1 MEKESMENKEKTRT
15 VLKIGGMTCA
25 GCVNTLQNK
34 LTSTD
39 GVQNCE
45 VNLGSEKAVLEFDP
59 QITDIFK
66 LEHAV
71 QDAGYKV
78 VYEKLTTVIEG
89 LTDASNAEQLEK
101 KLHSILGIKN
111 ASVNYGNAQAVI
123 EYNSTLLSLADIRK
137 ILKDAGYDI
146 ISEDIAS
153 SAEEIEAKKT
163 KRLLVLGIIFSI
175 PIILF
180 GHFGAQYLSFPL
192 SGTSESVY
200 ISFVCAII
208 VQLYVGRRFY
218 VGTFKMAKMKSAN
231 MDTLI
236 VLGTTTAFLFSVYNT
251 FPTILFEHI
260 HYEATAMVITFIL
273 LGKYLESKTKGKAA
287 STIKKLLELQPKMAI
302 VRKDGIESEVPVEL
316 LTKGDVVIVK
326 PGEKIPVDSKVIE
339 GISAVDESMVT
350 GESIPI
356 TKKINDS
363 VIGGTV
369 NQEGSLT
376 IEVTKTGEDSFLSQ
390 VVSLVEDAMGK
401 KPALQQIVD
410 KVAGKFAF
418 AVMGV
423 ALVTFFSWLIF
434 GASGEVMMAL
444 IPTVAVLVVA
454 CPCALGLATPTAIM
468 VGMAKAAQNGV
479 IFKGGPALE
488 SLAKINT
495 IVFDK
500 TGTLTEGKPKVTDV
514 ITINEIAIVGG
525 NSSNS
530 KNHLLEIVA
539 IAERKSE
546 HPLARS
552 LINYVNKIGISFG
565 EPSLFISVPGKG
577 VKAKFQEQKILVGNQ
592 KMMEKEGLD
601 LQKVS
606 DKIKQLQNQGK
617 TISLVAIE
625 KDLVGIIAFLD
636 TPKPSA
642 KVTIR
647 HLNDKNIEVIMLT
660 GDNELTA
667 STIAKELGIKRIL
680 ANLMPSDK
688 VEAITKLQQEGKRV
702 AMVGDGINDA
712 PALSQSDVGI
722 AIGSGTD
729 VALEAGNVV
738 LVRDNLIDVL
748 SAIEISKKTLGKI
761 KQNLVYAFAYNTA
774 LIPVAGIGL
783 LYPALAALAMA
794 ASSVSVVS
802 SSLMLKRWKPKFN

>member
-1 MEKESMENKEKTRT
+1 MGNSSKT

-25 GCVNTLQNK
+25 GCVNVIQNK
-34 LTSTD
+34 LADID
-39 GVQNCE
+39 GVEKCE
-45 VNLGSEKAVLEFDP
+45 VNLGSEKAVLEYDP
-59 QITDIFK
+59 KKTTLLK
-66 LEHAV
+66 LEDAIKN
-71 QDAGYKV
+71 AGYQV
-78 VYEKLTTVIEG
+78 VYEKLVVILEG

-101 KLHSILGIKN
+101 KLLSVLGIKN
-111 ASVNYGNAQAVI
+111 ASVNYGNAQATI

-137 ILKDAGYDI
+137 TLQDSGYPI

-153 SAEEIEAKKT
+153 SAEEVEAKKT
-163 KRLLVLGIIFSI
+163 KRLLTMGIIFSI

-180 GHFGAQYLSFPL
+180 GHFGTQYISLPL
-192 SGTSESVY
+192 SGTSESIY
-200 ISFVCAII
+200 ISFVCATV
-208 VQLYVGRRFY
+208 VQLFVGRRFY
-218 VGTFKMAKMKSAN
+218 DGAFKMAKMKSAN

-236 VLGTTTAFLFSVYNT
+236 VLGTTTAFVFSIFHT
-251 FPTILFEHI
+251 FPNVVFEHI
-260 HYEATAMVITFIL
+260 HYETTAAIITFII
-273 LGKYLESKTKGKAA
+273 LGKYLESKTKGKASSA
-287 STIKKLLELQPKMAI
+287 IKKLLELQPKVAT
-302 VRKDGIESEVPVEL
+302 VRKDGIESEVPIEL
-316 LTKGDVVIVK
+316 LQQGDVVIVK
-326 PGEKIPVDSKVIE
+326 PGEKIPVDSKILE

-356 TKKINDS
+356 TKKLHDT

-376 IEVTKTGEDSFLSQ
+376 IQVIKTGKDSFLSQ

-401 KPALQQIVD
+401 KPALQLIVD
-410 KVAGKFAF
+410 RVAGRFAF
-418 AVMGV
+418 GVMGI
-423 ALVTFFSWLIF
+423 ALVTFFSWML
-434 GASGEVMMAL
+434 AVPGEIMIAL

-479 IFKGGPALE
+479 IFKGGPSLE
-488 SLAKINT
+488 SLAKVNT

-500 TGTLTEGKPKVTDV
+500 TGTLTEGKPQVTDL
-514 ITINEIAIVGG
+514 IAINEIDIVGG
-525 NSSNS
+525 NSSSSNS
-530 KNHLLEIVA
+530 LLEIAA

-552 LINYVNKIGISFG
+552 LINYAKESRISIG
-565 EPSLFISVPGKG
+565 EPSSFISVPGKG
-577 VKAKFQEQKILVGNQ
+577 VEAKFQEQKILVGNQ
-592 KMMEKEGLD
+592 TMMEKEGISLN
-601 LQKVS
+601 KVS
-606 DKIKQLQNQGK
+606 EQIKQLQHQGK

-625 KDLVGIIAFLD
+625 KELVGLIAFLD
-636 TPKPSA
+636 TAKPSA
-642 KVTIR
+642 KITIK
-647 HLNDKNIEVIMLT
+647 HLNEKGVEVIMLT

-688 VEAITKLQQEGKRV
+688 VDAIVNLQKEGKKV

-729 VALEAGNVV
+729 IALEAGDVV
-738 LVRDNLIDVL
+738 LVRDNLVDVL

-761 KQNLVYAFAYNTA
+761 KQNLVYAFAYNAA
-774 LIPVAGIGL
+774 LIPVAGVGF
-783 LYPALAALAMA
+783 LYPALAGLAMA

-802 SSLMLKRWKPKFN
+802 SSLMLKRWKPKFI

>member
-1 MEKESMENKEKTRT
+1 LGNSSKT

-25 GCVNTLQNK
+25 GCVNVIQNK
-34 LTSTD
+34 LADID
-39 GVQNCE
+39 GVEKCE
-45 VNLGSEKAVLEFDP
+45 VNLGSEKAVLEYDP
-59 QITDIFK
+59 KKTTLLK
-66 LEHAV
+66 LEDAIKN
-71 QDAGYKV
+71 AGYQV
-78 VYEKLTTVIEG
+78 VYEKLVVILEG

-101 KLHSILGIKN
+101 KLLSVLGIKN
-111 ASVNYGNAQAVI
+111 ASVNYGNAQATI

-137 ILKDAGYDI
+137 TLQDSGYPI

-153 SAEEIEAKKT
+153 SAEEVEAKKT
-163 KRLLVLGIIFSI
+163 KRLLTMGIIFSI

-180 GHFGAQYLSFPL
+180 GHFGTQYISLPL
-192 SGTSESVY
+192 SGTSESIY
-200 ISFVCAII
+200 ISFVCATV
-208 VQLYVGRRFY
+208 VQLFVGRRFY
-218 VGTFKMAKMKSAN
+218 VGAFKMAKMKSAN

-236 VLGTTTAFLFSVYNT
+236 VLGTTTAFVFSIFHT
-251 FPTILFEHI
+251 FPNVVFEHI
-260 HYEATAMVITFIL
+260 HYETTAAIITFII
-273 LGKYLESKTKGKAA
+273 LGKYLESKTKGKASSA
-287 STIKKLLELQPKMAI
+287 IKKLLELQPKVAT
-302 VRKDGIESEVPVEL
+302 VRKDGIESEVPIEL
-316 LTKGDVVIVK
+316 LQQGDVVIVK
-326 PGEKIPVDSKVIE
+326 PGEKIPVDSKILE

-356 TKKINDS
+356 TKKLHDT

-376 IEVTKTGEDSFLSQ
+376 IQVIKTGKDSFLSQ

-401 KPALQQIVD
+401 KPALQLIVD
-410 KVAGKFAF
+410 RVAGRFAF
-418 AVMGV
+418 GVMGI
-423 ALVTFFSWLIF
+423 ALVTFFSWML
-434 GASGEVMMAL
+434 AVPGEIMIAL

-479 IFKGGPALE
+479 IFKGGPSLE
-488 SLAKINT
+488 SLAKVNT

-500 TGTLTEGKPKVTDV
+500 TGTLTEGKPQVTDL
-514 ITINEIAIVGG
+514 IAINEIDIVGG
-525 NSSNS
+525 NSSSSNS
-530 KNHLLEIVA
+530 LLEIAA

-552 LINYVNKIGISFG
+552 LINYAKESRISIG
-565 EPSLFISVPGKG
+565 EPSSFISVPGKG
-577 VKAKFQEQKILVGNQ
+577 VEAKFQEQKILVGNQ
-592 KMMEKEGLD
+592 TMMEKEGISLN
-601 LQKVS
+601 KVS
-606 DKIKQLQNQGK
+606 EQIKQLQHQGK

-625 KDLVGIIAFLD
+625 KELVGLIAFLD
-636 TPKPSA
+636 TAKPSA
-642 KVTIR
+642 KITIK
-647 HLNDKNIEVIMLT
+647 HLNEKGVEVIMLT

-688 VEAITKLQQEGKRV
+688 VDAIVNLQKEGKKV

-729 VALEAGNVV
+729 IALEAGDVV
-738 LVRDNLIDVL
+738 LVRDNLVDVL

-761 KQNLVYAFAYNTA
+761 KQNLVYAFAYNAA
-774 LIPVAGIGL
+774 LIPVAGVGF
-783 LYPALAALAMA
+783 LYPALAGLAMA

-802 SSLMLKRWKPKFN
+802 SSLMLKRWKPKFI

>member
-1 MEKESMENKEKTRT
+1 MENKEKTRT

-78 VYEKLTTVIEG
+78 VYEKLTTIIEG

-539 IAERKSE
+539 VAERKSE

-552 LINYVNKIGISFG
+552 LINHVNEIGISFG

-688 VEAITKLQQEGKRV
+688 VEAITKLQQEGKKV

-729 VALEAGNVV
+729 IALEAGNVV

-774 LIPVAGIGL
+774 LIPVAGFGL

>member
-1 MEKESMENKEKTRT
+1 LGNSSKT

-25 GCVNTLQNK
+25 GCVNVIQNK
-34 LTSTD
+34 LADID
-39 GVQNCE
+39 GVEKCE
-45 VNLGSEKAVLEFDP
+45 VNLGSEKAVLEYDP
-59 QITDIFK
+59 KKTTLLK
-66 LEHAV
+66 LEDAIKN
-71 QDAGYKV
+71 AGYQV
-78 VYEKLTTVIEG
+78 VYEKLVVILEG

-101 KLHSILGIKN
+101 KLLSVLGIKN
-111 ASVNYGNAQAVI
+111 ASVNYGNAQATI

-137 ILKDAGYDI
+137 TLQDSGYPI

-153 SAEEIEAKKT
+153 SAEEVEAKKT
-163 KRLLVLGIIFSI
+163 KRLLTMGIIFSI

-180 GHFGAQYLSFPL
+180 GHFGTQYISLPL
-192 SGTSESVY
+192 SGTSESIY
-200 ISFVCAII
+200 ISFVCATV
-208 VQLYVGRRFY
+208 VQLFVGRRFY
-218 VGTFKMAKMKSAN
+218 VGAFKMAKMKSAN

-236 VLGTTTAFLFSVYNT
+236 VLGTTTAFVFSIFHT
-251 FPTILFEHI
+251 FPNVVFEHI
-260 HYEATAMVITFIL
+260 HYEATAAIITFII
-273 LGKYLESKTKGKAA
+273 LGKYLESKTKGKASSA
-287 STIKKLLELQPKMAI
+287 IKKLLELQPKVAT
-302 VRKDGIESEVPVEL
+302 VRKDGIESEVPIEL
-316 LTKGDVVIVK
+316 LQQGDVVIVK
-326 PGEKIPVDSKVIE
+326 PGEKIPVDSKILE

-356 TKKINDS
+356 TKKLHDT

-376 IEVTKTGEDSFLSQ
+376 IQVIKTGKDSFLSQ

-401 KPALQQIVD
+401 KPALQLIVD
-410 KVAGKFAF
+410 RVAGRFAF
-418 AVMGV
+418 GV
-423 ALVTFFSWLIF
+423 IGIALVTFFSWML
-434 GASGEVMMAL
+434 AVPGEIMIAL

-479 IFKGGPALE
+479 IFKGGPSLE
-488 SLAKINT
+488 SLAKVNT

-500 TGTLTEGKPKVTDV
+500 TGTLTEGKPQVTDL
-514 ITINEIAIVGG
+514 IAINEIDIVGG
-525 NSSNS
+525 NSSSSNS
-530 KNHLLEIVA
+530 LLEIAA

-552 LINYVNKIGISFG
+552 LINYAKESRISIG
-565 EPSLFISVPGKG
+565 EPSSFISVPGKG
-577 VKAKFQEQKILVGNQ
+577 VEAKFQEQKILVGNQ
-592 KMMEKEGLD
+592 TMMEKEGISLN
-601 LQKVS
+601 KVS
-606 DKIKQLQNQGK
+606 EQIKQLQHQGK

-625 KDLVGIIAFLD
+625 KELVGLIAFLD
-636 TPKPSA
+636 TAKPSA
-642 KVTIR
+642 KITIK
-647 HLNDKNIEVIMLT
+647 HLNEKGVEVIMLT

-688 VEAITKLQQEGKRV
+688 VDAIVNLQKEGKKV

-729 VALEAGNVV
+729 IALEAGDVV
-738 LVRDNLIDVL
+738 LVRDNLVDVL
-748 SAIEISKKTLGKI
+748 SALEISKKTLGKI
-761 KQNLVYAFAYNTA
+761 KQNLVYAFAYNAA
-774 LIPVAGIGL
+774 LIPVAGVGF
-783 LYPALAALAMA
+783 LYPALAGLAMA

-802 SSLMLKRWKPKFN
+802 SSLMLKRWKPKFI

>member
-1 MEKESMENKEKTRT
+1 MGNSSKT

-25 GCVNTLQNK
+25 GCVNVIQNK
-34 LTSTD
+34 LADID
-39 GVQNCE
+39 GVEKCE
-45 VNLGSEKAVLEFDP
+45 VNLGSEKAVLEYDP
-59 QITDIFK
+59 KKTTLLK
-66 LEHAV
+66 LEDAIKN
-71 QDAGYKV
+71 AGYQV
-78 VYEKLTTVIEG
+78 VYEKLVVILEG

-101 KLHSILGIKN
+101 KLLSVLGIKN
-111 ASVNYGNAQAVI
+111 ASVNYGNAQATI

-137 ILKDAGYDI
+137 TLQDSGYPI

-153 SAEEIEAKKT
+153 SAEEVEAKKT
-163 KRLLVLGIIFSI
+163 KRLLTMGIIFSI

-180 GHFGAQYLSFPL
+180 GHFGTQYISLPL
-192 SGTSESVY
+192 SGTSESIY
-200 ISFVCAII
+200 ISFVCATV
-208 VQLYVGRRFY
+208 VQLFVGRRFY
-218 VGTFKMAKMKSAN
+218 VGAFKMAKMKSAN

-236 VLGTTTAFLFSVYNT
+236 VLGTTTAFVFSIFHT
-251 FPTILFEHI
+251 FPNVVFEHI
-260 HYEATAMVITFIL
+260 HYEATAAIITFII
-273 LGKYLESKTKGKAA
+273 LGKYLESKTKGKASSA
-287 STIKKLLELQPKMAI
+287 IKKLLELQPKVAT
-302 VRKDGIESEVPVEL
+302 VRKDGIESEVPIEL
-316 LTKGDVVIVK
+316 LQQGDVVIVK
-326 PGEKIPVDSKVIE
+326 PGEKIPVDSKILE

-356 TKKINDS
+356 TKKLHDT

-376 IEVTKTGEDSFLSQ
+376 IQVIKTGKDSFLSQ

-401 KPALQQIVD
+401 KPALQLIVD
-410 KVAGKFAF
+410 RVAGRFAF
-418 AVMGV
+418 GV
-423 ALVTFFSWLIF
+423 IGIALVTFFSWML
-434 GASGEVMMAL
+434 AVPGEIMIAL

-479 IFKGGPALE
+479 IFKGGPSLE
-488 SLAKINT
+488 SLAKVNT

-500 TGTLTEGKPKVTDV
+500 TGTLTEGKPQVTDL
-514 ITINEIAIVGG
+514 IAINEIDIVGG
-525 NSSNS
+525 NSSSSNS
-530 KNHLLEIVA
+530 LLEIAA

-552 LINYVNKIGISFG
+552 LINYAKESRISIG
-565 EPSLFISVPGKG
+565 EPSSFISVPGKG
-577 VKAKFQEQKILVGNQ
+577 VEAKFQEQKILVGNQ
-592 KMMEKEGLD
+592 TMMEKEGISLN
-601 LQKVS
+601 KVS
-606 DKIKQLQNQGK
+606 EQIKQLQHQGK

-625 KDLVGIIAFLD
+625 KELVGLIAFLD
-636 TPKPSA
+636 TAKPSA
-642 KVTIR
+642 KITIK
-647 HLNDKNIEVIMLT
+647 HLNEKGVEVIMLT

-688 VEAITKLQQEGKRV
+688 VDAIVNLQKEGKKV

-729 VALEAGNVV
+729 IALEAGDVV
-738 LVRDNLIDVL
+738 LVRDNLVDVL
-748 SAIEISKKTLGKI
+748 SALEISKKTLGKI
-761 KQNLVYAFAYNTA
+761 KQNLVYAFAYNAA
-774 LIPVAGIGL
+774 LIPVAGVGF
-783 LYPALAALAMA
+783 LYPALAGLAMA

-802 SSLMLKRWKPKFN
+802 SSLMLKRWKPKFI

>member
-1 MEKESMENKEKTRT
+1 MEEKQKART

-25 GCVNTLQNK
+25 GCVNIIQNK
-34 LTSTD
+34 LSDTK
-39 GVQNCE
+39 GVDTCE
-45 VNLGSEKAVLEFDP
+45 VNLGSEKAVLEYDP
-59 QITDIFK
+59 QETDIFK
-66 LEHAV
+66 LEHAI
-71 QDAGYKV
+71 QEAGYKV
-78 VYEKLTTVIEG
+78 VYEKLTLVLEG
-89 LTDASNAEQLEK
+89 LSDASNAERLEK
-101 KLHSILGIKN
+101 KLLSVIGIKN
-111 ASVNYGNAQAVI
+111 ASVNYGNAQATI

-137 ILKDAGYDI
+137 IIKKTGYHVV
-146 ISEDIAS
+146 SEDIAS
-153 SAEEIEAKKT
+153 SAEEIEAKKS
-163 KRLLVLGIIFSI
+163 KRLLVMGLVFSI

-180 GHFGAQYLSFPL
+180 GHFGAQYLSFPF
-192 SGTSESVY
+192 SGTSEGVY
-200 ISFVCAII
+200 ISFACAVI

-218 VGTFKMAKMKSAN
+218 VGAFKMAKMKSAN

-236 VLGTTTAFLFSVYNT
+236 VLGTTTAFVFSVYHT
-251 FPTILFEHI
+251 FPAISFEHI

-287 STIKKLLELQPKMAI
+287 STIKKLLELQPKVAL
-302 VRKDGIESEVPVEL
+302 VKKDGIESEVPVEL
-316 LTKGDVVIVK
+316 LKQGDVIIVK
-326 PGEKIPVDSKVIE
+326 PGEKIPVDSKIIE
-339 GISAVDESMVT
+339 GTSSVDESMVT
-350 GESIPI
+350 GESVPI
-356 TKKINDS
+356 TKKINDF

-376 IEVTKTGEDSFLSQ
+376 IQVTKTGKESFLSQ
-390 VVSLVEDAMGK
+390 VVLLVEDAMGK

-410 KVAGKFAF
+410 KVAGRFAF

-434 GASGEVMMAL
+434 GTEGEIMMAL

-479 IFKGGPALE
+479 IFKGGPSLE
-488 SLAKINT
+488 SLAKVNT

-514 ITINEIAIVGG
+514 IIINEIAIVGG
-525 NSSNS
+525 STNS
-530 KNHLLEIVA
+530 KNPLLEIAAV
-539 IAERKSE
+539 AERKSE

-552 LINYVNKIGISFG
+552 VVNHAKENGISFG

-577 VKAKFQEQKILVGNQ
+577 VKAKYQEQKILVGNT

-601 LQKVS
+601 LDKVS

-625 KDLVGIIAFLD
+625 QELVGIIAFLD

-642 KVTIR
+642 KIAIK
-647 HLNDKNIEVIMLT
+647 HLHDKNIEVIMLT

-667 STIAKELGIKRIL
+667 STIAKELGIKRVL

-688 VEAITKLQQEGKRV
+688 VDSITQLQQEGKKV

-729 VALEAGNVV
+729 IALEAGNVV
-738 LVRDNLIDVL
+738 LVRDNLVDVL

-774 LIPVAGIGL
+774 LIPVAGFGF
-783 LYPALAALAMA
+783 LYPALAGLAMA

>member
-1 MEKESMENKEKTRT
+1 LENKEKAKI

-25 GCVNTLQNK
+25 GCVNIIQNK
-34 LTSTD
+34 LADTE
-39 GVQNCE
+39 GVEKCE
-45 VNLGSEKAVLEFDP
+45 VNLGSEKAVLEYDP
-59 QITDIFK
+59 QTTDIIK
-66 LEHAV
+66 LE
-71 QDAGYKV
+71 DAINETGYKV
-78 VYEKLTTVIEG
+78 VYEKFTVILEG

-101 KLHSILGIKN
+101 KLQSVLGIKI
-111 ASVNYGNAQAVI
+111 ASVNYGNAQATI
-123 EYNSTLLSLADIRK
+123 EYNSTLLSLADIRRT
-137 ILKDAGYDI
+137 LEDTGYKI
-146 ISEDIAS
+146 ISEDTAS

-163 KRLLVLGIIFSI
+163 KRLFVMGIIFSI

-180 GHFGAQYLSFPL
+180 GHFGSQYLSFPL
-192 SGTSESVY
+192 SGTAESMY
-200 ISFVCAII
+200 ISFVCAVI
-208 VQLYVGRRFY
+208 VQLFVGRRFY
-218 VGTFKMAKMKSAN
+218 VGAFKMAKMKSAN

-236 VLGTTTAFLFSVYNT
+236 VLGTTTAFVFSVYHT
-251 FPTILFEHI
+251 FPVVVFEHI

-273 LGKYLESKTKGKAA
+273 LGKYLESKTKGKAS
-287 STIKKLLELQPKMAI
+287 STIKKLLELQPKVAI
-302 VRKDGIESEVPVEL
+302 VLKDGVESEVPVEL
-316 LTKGDVVIVK
+316 LQQGDVVLVK
-326 PGEKIPVDSKVIE
+326 PGQKIPADSKVVE
-339 GISAVDESMVT
+339 GTSAVDESMVT
-350 GESIPI
+350 GESVPV

-376 IEVTKTGEDSFLSQ
+376 IQVTKIGKESFLSQ
-390 VVSLVEDAMGK
+390 VVLLVEDAMGK

-410 KVAGKFAF
+410 KIAGRFAF

-423 ALVTFFSWLIF
+423 ALVTFFSWLV
-434 GASGEVMMAL
+434 GMPGEIMTAL

-454 CPCALGLATPTAIM
+454 CPCALGLATPTAVM

-479 IFKGGPALE
+479 IFKGGPSLE
-488 SLAKINT
+488 SLAKVNA

-514 ITINEIAIVGG
+514 VTINEIAIVGG
-525 NSSNS
+525 NTSNS
-530 KNHLLEIVA
+530 NQLLEIAA

-552 LINYVNKIGISFG
+552 LINHVKESGIPFG

-592 KMMEKEGLD
+592 TMMEKEEINLD
-601 LQKVS
+601 KVS
-606 DKIKQLQNQGK
+606 EQIKQLQNQGK
-617 TISLVAIE
+617 TISLIAIE
-625 KDLVGIIAFLD
+625 KDLVGLIAFLD

-642 KVTIR
+642 KMTIK
-647 HLNDKNIEVIMLT
+647 HLNKKGIEVIMLT

-688 VEAITKLQQEGKRV
+688 VNAIIQLQKEGKKV

-729 VALEAGNVV
+729 IALEAGNVV
-738 LVRDNLIDVL
+738 LVRDNLVDVL

-774 LIPVAGIGL
+774 LIPVAGFGF
-783 LYPALAALAMA
+783 LYPALAGLAMA

>member
-1 MEKESMENKEKTRT
+1 MGNSSKT

-25 GCVNTLQNK
+25 GCVNVIQNK
-34 LTSTD
+34 LADID
-39 GVQNCE
+39 GVEKCE
-45 VNLGSEKAVLEFDP
+45 VNLGSEKAVLEYDP
-59 QITDIFK
+59 KKTTLLK
-66 LEHAV
+66 LEDAIKN
-71 QDAGYKV
+71 AGYQV
-78 VYEKLTTVIEG
+78 VYEKLVVILEG

-101 KLHSILGIKN
+101 KLLSVLGIKN
-111 ASVNYGNAQAVI
+111 ASVNYGNAQATI

-137 ILKDAGYDI
+137 TLQDSGYPI

-153 SAEEIEAKKT
+153 SAEEVEAKKT
-163 KRLLVLGIIFSI
+163 KRLLTMGIIFSI

-180 GHFGAQYLSFPL
+180 GHFGTQYISLPL
-192 SGTSESVY
+192 SGTSESIY
-200 ISFVCAII
+200 ISFVCATV
-208 VQLYVGRRFY
+208 VQLFVGRRFY
-218 VGTFKMAKMKSAN
+218 VGAFKMAKMKSAN

-236 VLGTTTAFLFSVYNT
+236 VLGTTTAFVFSIFHT
-251 FPTILFEHI
+251 FPNVVFEHI
-260 HYEATAMVITFIL
+260 HYETTAAIITFII
-273 LGKYLESKTKGKAA
+273 LGKYLESKTKGKASSA
-287 STIKKLLELQPKMAI
+287 IKKLLELQPKVAT
-302 VRKDGIESEVPVEL
+302 VRKDGIESEVPIEL
-316 LTKGDVVIVK
+316 LQQGDVVIVK
-326 PGEKIPVDSKVIE
+326 PGEKIPVDSKILE

-356 TKKINDS
+356 TKKLHDT

-376 IEVTKTGEDSFLSQ
+376 IQVIKTGKDSFLSQ

-401 KPALQQIVD
+401 KPALQLIVD
-410 KVAGKFAF
+410 RVAGRFAF
-418 AVMGV
+418 GVMGI
-423 ALVTFFSWLIF
+423 ALVTFFSWML
-434 GASGEVMMAL
+434 AVPGEIMIAL

-479 IFKGGPALE
+479 IFKGGPSLE
-488 SLAKINT
+488 SLAKVNT

-500 TGTLTEGKPKVTDV
+500 TGTLTEGKPQVTDL
-514 ITINEIAIVGG
+514 IAINEIDIVGG
-525 NSSNS
+525 NSSSSNS
-530 KNHLLEIVA
+530 LLEIAA

-552 LINYVNKIGISFG
+552 LINYAKESRISIG
-565 EPSLFISVPGKG
+565 EPSSFISVPGKG
-577 VKAKFQEQKILVGNQ
+577 VEAKFQEQKILVGNQ
-592 KMMEKEGLD
+592 TMMEKEGISLN
-601 LQKVS
+601 KVS
-606 DKIKQLQNQGK
+606 EQIKQLQHQGK

-625 KDLVGIIAFLD
+625 KELVGLIAFLD
-636 TPKPSA
+636 TAKPSA
-642 KVTIR
+642 KITIK
-647 HLNDKNIEVIMLT
+647 HLNEKGVEVIVLT

-688 VEAITKLQQEGKRV
+688 VDAIVNLQKEGKKV

-729 VALEAGNVV
+729 IALEAGDVV
-738 LVRDNLIDVL
+738 LVRDNLVDVL

-761 KQNLVYAFAYNTA
+761 KQNLVYAFAYNAA
-774 LIPVAGIGL
+774 LIPVAGVGF
-783 LYPALAALAMA
+783 LYPALAGLAMA

-802 SSLMLKRWKPKFN
+802 SSLMLKRWKPKFI

>member
-1 MEKESMENKEKTRT
+1 MENKEKAKI

-25 GCVNTLQNK
+25 GCVNIIQNK
-34 LTSTD
+34 LADTE
-39 GVQNCE
+39 GVEKCE
-45 VNLGSEKAVLEFDP
+45 VNLGSEKAVLEYDP
-59 QITDIFK
+59 QTTDIIK
-66 LEHAV
+66 LE
-71 QDAGYKV
+71 DAINETGYKV
-78 VYEKLTTVIEG
+78 VYEKFTVILEG

-101 KLHSILGIKN
+101 KLQSVLGIKI
-111 ASVNYGNAQAVI
+111 ASVNYGNAQATI
-123 EYNSTLLSLADIRK
+123 EYNSTLLSLADIRRT
-137 ILKDAGYDI
+137 LEDTGYKI
-146 ISEDIAS
+146 ISEDTAS

-163 KRLLVLGIIFSI
+163 KRLFVMGIIFSI

-180 GHFGAQYLSFPL
+180 GHFGSQYLSFPL
-192 SGTSESVY
+192 SGTAESMY
-200 ISFVCAII
+200 ISFVCAVI
-208 VQLYVGRRFY
+208 VQLFVGRRFY
-218 VGTFKMAKMKSAN
+218 VGAFKMAKMKSAN

-236 VLGTTTAFLFSVYNT
+236 VLGTTTAFVFSVYHT
-251 FPTILFEHI
+251 FPVVVFEHI

-273 LGKYLESKTKGKAA
+273 LGKYLESKTKGKAS
-287 STIKKLLELQPKMAI
+287 STIKKLLELQPKVAI
-302 VRKDGIESEVPVEL
+302 VLKDGVESEVPVEL
-316 LTKGDVVIVK
+316 LQQGDVVLVK
-326 PGEKIPVDSKVIE
+326 PGQKIPADSKVVE
-339 GISAVDESMVT
+339 GTSAVDESMVT
-350 GESIPI
+350 GESVPV

-376 IEVTKTGEDSFLSQ
+376 IQVTKIGKESFLSQ
-390 VVSLVEDAMGK
+390 VVLLVEDAMGK

-410 KVAGKFAF
+410 KIAGRFAF

-423 ALVTFFSWLIF
+423 ALVTFFSWLV
-434 GASGEVMMAL
+434 GMPGEIMTAL

-454 CPCALGLATPTAIM
+454 CPCALGLATPTAVM

-479 IFKGGPALE
+479 IFKGGPSLE
-488 SLAKINT
+488 SLAKVNA

-514 ITINEIAIVGG
+514 VTINEIAIVGG
-525 NSSNS
+525 NTSNS
-530 KNHLLEIVA
+530 NQLLEIAA

-552 LINYVNKIGISFG
+552 LINHVKESGIPFG

-592 KMMEKEGLD
+592 TMMEKEEINLD
-601 LQKVS
+601 KVS
-606 DKIKQLQNQGK
+606 EQIKQLQNQGK
-617 TISLVAIE
+617 TISLIAIE
-625 KDLVGIIAFLD
+625 KDLVGLIAFLD

-642 KVTIR
+642 KMTIK
-647 HLNDKNIEVIMLT
+647 HLNKKGIEVIMLT

-688 VEAITKLQQEGKRV
+688 VNAIIQLQKEGKKV

-729 VALEAGNVV
+729 IALEAGNVV
-738 LVRDNLIDVL
+738 LVRDNLVDVL

-774 LIPVAGIGL
+774 LIPVAGFGF
-783 LYPALAALAMA
+783 LYPALAGLAMA

>member
-1 MEKESMENKEKTRT
+1 MENKEKAKI

-25 GCVNTLQNK
+25 GCVNIIQNK
-34 LTSTD
+34 LADTE
-39 GVQNCE
+39 GVEKCE
-45 VNLGSEKAVLEFDP
+45 VNLGSEKAVLEYDP
-59 QITDIFK
+59 QTTDIIK
-66 LEHAV
+66 LE
-71 QDAGYKV
+71 DAINETGYKV
-78 VYEKLTTVIEG
+78 VYEKFTVILEG

-101 KLHSILGIKN
+101 KLQSVLGIKI
-111 ASVNYGNAQAVI
+111 ASVNYGNAQATI
-123 EYNSTLLSLADIRK
+123 EYNSTLLSLADIRRT
-137 ILKDAGYDI
+137 LEDTGYKI
-146 ISEDIAS
+146 ISEDTAS

-163 KRLLVLGIIFSI
+163 KRLFVMGIIFSI

-180 GHFGAQYLSFPL
+180 GHFGSQYLSFPL
-192 SGTSESVY
+192 SGTAESMY
-200 ISFVCAII
+200 ISFVCAVI
-208 VQLYVGRRFY
+208 VQLFVGRRFY
-218 VGTFKMAKMKSAN
+218 VGAFKMAKMKSAN

-236 VLGTTTAFLFSVYNT
+236 VLGTTTAFVFSVYHT
-251 FPTILFEHI
+251 FPVVVFEHI

-273 LGKYLESKTKGKAA
+273 LGKYLESKTKGKAS
-287 STIKKLLELQPKMAI
+287 STIKKLLELQPKVAI
-302 VRKDGIESEVPVEL
+302 VLKDGVESEVPVEL
-316 LTKGDVVIVK
+316 LQQGDVVLVK
-326 PGEKIPVDSKVIE
+326 PGQKIPADSKVVE
-339 GISAVDESMVT
+339 GTSAVDESMVT
-350 GESIPI
+350 GESVPV

-376 IEVTKTGEDSFLSQ
+376 IQVTKIGKESFLSQ
-390 VVSLVEDAMGK
+390 VVLIVEDAMGK

-410 KVAGKFAF
+410 KIAGRFAF

-423 ALVTFFSWLIF
+423 ALVTFFSWLV
-434 GASGEVMMAL
+434 GMPGEIMTAL

-454 CPCALGLATPTAIM
+454 CPCALGLATPTAVM

-479 IFKGGPALE
+479 IFKGGPSLE
-488 SLAKINT
+488 SLAKVNA

-514 ITINEIAIVGG
+514 VTINEIAIVGG
-525 NSSNS
+525 NTSNS
-530 KNHLLEIVA
+530 NQLLEIAA

-552 LINYVNKIGISFG
+552 LINHVKESGIPFG

-592 KMMEKEGLD
+592 TMMEKEEINLD
-601 LQKVS
+601 KVS
-606 DKIKQLQNQGK
+606 EQIKQLQNQGK
-617 TISLVAIE
+617 TISLIAIE
-625 KDLVGIIAFLD
+625 KDLVGLIAFLD

-642 KVTIR
+642 KMTIK
-647 HLNDKNIEVIMLT
+647 HLNKKGIEVIMLT

-688 VEAITKLQQEGKRV
+688 VNAIIQLQKEGKKV

-729 VALEAGNVV
+729 IALEAGNVV
-738 LVRDNLIDVL
+738 LVRDNLVDVL

-774 LIPVAGIGL
+774 LIPVAGFGF
-783 LYPALAALAMA
+783 LYPALAGLAMA

>member
-1 MEKESMENKEKTRT
+1 MKNKTKTRT
-15 VLKIGGMTCA
+15 ILKIGGMTCA

-34 LTSTD
+34 LASTD
-39 GVQNCE
+39 GVETCE

-59 QITDIFK
+59 QSTDIFK

-71 QDAGYKV
+71 QEAGYSV
-78 VYEKLTTVIEG
+78 VYEKLTVSIEG
-89 LTDASNAEQLEK
+89 LTDASDAEQLEK
-101 KLHSILGIKN
+101 KLKTVLGIKN
-111 ASVNYGNAQAVI
+111 ASVNYGNAQATI
-123 EYNSTLLSLADIRK
+123 EYNPTLLSLADIRNV
-137 ILKDAGYDI
+137 LKDAGYQI

-163 KRLLVLGIIFSI
+163 KRLLAVGLIFSI

-180 GHFGAQYLSFPL
+180 GHFGSLYLSFPF
-192 SGTSESVY
+192 SGTLWGVY
-200 ISFVCAII
+200 ISFACAVI
-208 VQLYVGRRFY
+208 VQFFVGRRFY
-218 VGTFKMAKMKSAN
+218 VGAFKMAKMKSAN

-236 VLGTTTAFLFSVYNT
+236 VLGTTTAFVFSIFHT
-251 FPTILFEHI
+251 FPTILFEHV
-260 HYEATAMVITFIL
+260 HYEATAMVITFII
-273 LGKYLESKTKGKAA
+273 LGKYLESKTKGKAS
-287 STIKKLLELQPKMAI
+287 STIKKLLELQPKVAI
-302 VRKDGIESEVPVEL
+302 ILKDKVETEIPVEL
-316 LTKGDVVIVK
+316 LQPGDIIIVK
-326 PGEKIPVDSKVIE
+326 PGEKIPVDSKVLE
-339 GISAVDESMVT
+339 GTSAVDESMVT
-350 GESIPI
+350 GESVPI
-356 TKKINDS
+356 TKKVNDS

-376 IEVTKTGEDSFLSQ
+376 LQVMKIGAESFLSQ

-401 KPALQQIVD
+401 KPALQQLVD
-410 KVAGKFAF
+410 KVAGRFAF
-418 AVMGV
+418 AVIGV
-423 ALVTFFSWLIF
+423 ALITFFSWLF
-434 GASGEVMMAL
+434 LGAPGLIMAAL

-479 IFKGGPALE
+479 IFKGGPSLE

-514 ITINEIAIVGG
+514 ITINEIAIING
-525 NSSNS
+525 NNSNS
-530 KNHLLEIVA
+530 KNTLLEIAAV
-539 IAERKSE
+539 AERKSE
-546 HPLARS
+546 HPLACS
-552 LINYVNKIGISFG
+552 LVKHVKELGISFG

-577 VKAKFQEQKILVGNQ
+577 VKAKFQEQKILVGST
-592 KMMEKEGLD
+592 KMMKKEGINLEKAID
-601 LQKVS
+601 Q
-606 DKIKQLQNQGK
+606 ITQLQNQGK

-625 KDLVGIIAFLD
+625 KDLVGMIAFLD

-642 KVTIR
+642 KTTIKY
-647 HLNDKNIEVIMLT
+647 LNEKNIQVIMLT

-667 STIAKELGIKRIL
+667 STIAKELDIKRVL

-688 VEAITKLQQEGKRV
+688 VDAIIQLQKEGKRV

-729 VALEAGNVV
+729 IALEAGNVV
-738 LVRDNLIDVL
+738 LVRDTLTDVL

-774 LIPVAGIGL
+774 LIPIAGVGL
-783 LYPALAALAMA
+783 LYPALAGLAMA

-802 SSLMLKRWKPKFN
+802 SSLMLKRWKPKFG

>member
-1 MEKESMENKEKTRT
+1 MENKEKTRT

-218 VGTFKMAKMKSAN
+218 VGAFKMAKMKSAN

-251 FPTILFEHI
+251 FPTITFEHI

-287 STIKKLLELQPKMAI
+287 STIKKLLELQPKIAI
-302 VRKDGIESEVPVEL
+302 VRKNGIESEVPVEL